1 MACSRLRA
9 VLAIVAVTVVALA
22 TSASAELVT
31 ELGILDLT
39 ANGGINPATSSPWQ
53 AGDTYR
59 FAFASSGL
67 TAATSSDIN
76 YYNAFVQNL
85 ANASPLNIGAAQ
97 GVTWKAIAS
106 TPTVDARDNTST
118 NVAVNGTGESTFL
131 LDGTSI
137 VATDYTA
144 LWTFDGHT
152 TAINKTELLTNPANN
167 LPGGS
172 QWGDTWTGTH
182 RDSYTPGGNYGT
194 KDASSGGGPLGDP
207 DGTAMRGLWPYTSG
221 THWVWRWG
229 GATTTE
235 LPLYGLSDPL
245 TVTEGGG
252 VPVVIPVPNGSFEE
266 LYKPGTA
273 IPGLVSPGGWTQGV
287 GPDCPIDSG
296 VYEFSDNSTGPVADI
311 PGWVGADRDGWIAL
325 GGTYGRDQ
333 TTGNLQGSVARQ
345 AAAPDGVQYYLSN
358 GGQWGNRAGGLIVS
372 DAPLATVE
380 AGATYT
386 LSMLANGSATPIVL
400 ELLAGGVEVTPTS
413 LVDPVLSGEWQEF
426 SRTYDPASLA
436 GFVGQDLTILLGVGR
451 DAAGT
456 QSHFDSVQLT
466 VLRADIIPEPAT
478 LSLLGLG
485 ALLALRRRRRSR

>member
-22 TSASAELVT
+22 
-31 ELGILDLT
+31 
-39 ANGGINPATSSPWQ
+39 NPAHAAVLTVGATPPPVDGLDIANLAPRTGSEKLWTDTRAIGQTFRMGSEDAVLDAITLQSAAGSLATKSYTLTIGTVSGTSYS
-53 AGDTYR
+53 
-59 FAFASSGL
+59 AFATESGIVQSVESVPDDYWTFTLGTPVTLSANTDYGFDLAMNSSTTGWR
-67 TAATSSDIN
+67 TGIPYRATTGDLYADGSQFRSQ
-76 YYNAFVQNL
+76 QN
-85 ANASPLNIGAAQ
+85 GQ
-97 GVTWKAIAS
+97 S
-106 TPTVDARDNTST
+106 TPTIGYIGGDKV
-118 NVAVNGTGESTFL
+118 FHL
-131 LDGTSI
+131 
-137 VATDYTA
+137 
-144 LWTFDGHT
+144 
-152 TAINKTELLTNPANN
+152 N
-167 LPGGS
+167 LEPVG
-172 QWGDTWTGTH
+172 
-182 RDSYTPGGNYGT
+182 
-194 KDASSGGGPLGDP
+194 
-207 DGTAMRGLWPYTSG
+207 
-221 THWVWRWG
+221 
-229 GATTTE
+229 
-235 LPLYGLSDPL
+235 
-245 TVTEGGG
+245 GGG

-358 GGQWGNRAGGLIVS
+358 GGQWGNPAGGLIVS